1 MLILKDKVCFFAT
14 AGFSIPELLLYCRHK
29 KASWDNYVPD
39 SHKLTD
45 DQITEFVDILKPV
58 IFTGLFSKSGPQDM
72 TTAMFNL
79 AFLRPERLLPQ
90 HLEKSVVYS
99 GAKLFSMIDL
109 KQNVVGLS
117 AHYWK

>member
-1 MLILKDKVCFFAT
+1 MLILKDKVCFSAT

-99 GAKLFSMIDL
+99 GA
-109 KQNVVGLS
+109 
-117 AHYWK
+117 